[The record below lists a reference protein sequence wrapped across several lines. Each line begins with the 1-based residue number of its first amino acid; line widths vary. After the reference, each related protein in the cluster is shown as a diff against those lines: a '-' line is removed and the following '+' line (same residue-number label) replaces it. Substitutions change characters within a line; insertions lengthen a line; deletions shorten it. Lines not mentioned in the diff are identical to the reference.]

1 MIKED
6 GSFLLMIKRR
16 KRKDGKEEEETDHP
30 AHDPILLT
38 SPSLHPL
45 HTLSAALQDSPPHRR
60 TRTSHSPSW
69 AECVHVCVCVSEH
82 VYMFMVPQGMRVCVC
97 VHLYVCARTLG
108 QAMYAMI
115 HTRKEAYFLSLFK
128 WSSVAAADVLS
139 IALLVVAGEV
149 RVAVLSGSC
158 VCVCSVSVPSERVTS
173 AE

>member
-69 AECVHVCVCVSEH
+69 AECVHVCVCERAC
-82 VYMFMVPQGMRVCVC
+82 VYVHGATGDACVC
-97 VHLYVCARTLG
+97 VRLYVCARTLG
-108 QAMYAMI
+108 QAVYAMI
-115 HTRKEAYFLSLFK
+115 HTLKEAYFLSLFK

-139 IALLVVAGEV
+139 IALLVVASEV

>member
-1 MIKED
+1 MKKRKRQIT
-6 GSFLLMIKRR
+6 LLMTPSFSPLPPSTPSTPSQQPCKTVRL
-16 KRKDGKEEEETDHP
+16 TAAHAHP
-30 AHDPILLT
+30 TLL
-38 SPSLHPL
+38 HG
-45 HTLSAALQDSPPHRR
+45 LSV
-60 TRTSHSPSW
+60 
-69 AECVHVCVCVSEH
+69 CMCVCVSEH

-108 QAMYAMI
+108 QAAYTMI
-115 HTRKEAYFLSLFK
+115 HTLKEAYFLSLFK